1 MVIAGELWYQ
11 ESYLMVIKYIF
22 VACVVCLAGCRT
34 SEQNANSLDQ
44 APLLFHQEPKGKYA
58 HTVQTVPELRLHAAV
73 DKGDKAVIKNYLSL
87 GVAVD
92 SKNQFGITP
101 LHAATCQGKIE
112 IVRILLKHGAK
123 LDEASYSKQTA
134 LHFAA
139 LNGNLLIAELLID
152 NGATVNTL
160 DSENLTPLDCA
171 LIRGKGITF
180 SNYDG
185 RKAVAELL
193 VEKGGFKGSEIS
205 TDHD

>member
-22 VACVVCLAGCRT
+22 VTCVFCLAGCRT

-44 APLLFHQEPKGKYA
+44 ALLLFHQEPKGKYGRS
-58 HTVQTVPELRLHAAV
+58 VQAVPELRLHAAV
-73 DKGDKAVIKNYLSL
+73 EKGDESVIRKYLAL

-101 LHAATCQGKIE
+101 LHSATCQGKIE
-112 IVRILLKHGAK
+112 IVRILIKNGAK
-123 LDEASYSKQTA
+123 INEASYGKQTA

-139 LNGNLLIAELLID
+139 LNGNPLIAKLLID
-152 NGATVNTL
+152 NGATLNTL
-160 DSENLTPLDCA
+160 DSEDWTPLDCA
-171 LIRGKGITF
+171 LARGKGITF
-180 SNYDG
+180 SNFDG

-193 VEKGGFKGSEIS
+193 IEKGGRKGNEIS
-205 TDHD
+205 AGHH

>member
-1 MVIAGELWYQ
+1 M
-11 ESYLMVIKYIF
+11 
-22 VACVVCLAGCRT
+22 
-34 SEQNANSLDQ
+34 
-44 APLLFHQEPKGKYA
+44 PLLYHQEPKGKYGHA
-58 HTVQTVPELRLHAAV
+58 DQTVPELR
-73 DKGDKAVIKNYLSL
+73 
-87 GVAVD
+87 
-92 SKNQFGITP
+92 

-112 IVRILLKHGAK
+112 IVKILLKHGAK
-123 LDEASYSKQTA
+123 LDEASYGEQTA

-193 VEKGGFKGSEIS
+193 VEKSGFKGSGIS

>member
-1 MVIAGELWYQ
+1 MVIAGKLLYR

-22 VACVVCLAGCRT
+22 VTCVVCLAGCRT

-44 APLLFHQEPKGKYA
+44 VPLLFHQEPKGKYGHA
-58 HTVQTVPELRLHAAV
+58 DQTVPELRLHAA
-73 DKGDKAVIKNYLSL
+73 
-87 GVAVD
+87 
-92 SKNQFGITP
+92 
-101 LHAATCQGKIE
+101 TCQGEIE
-112 IVRILLKHGAK
+112 TVKILLKHGAK
-123 LDEASYSKQTA
+123 VDEASYGEQTA

-152 NGATVNTL
+152 KGATVNTL

-193 VEKGGFKGSEIS
+193 VEKGGFKERKYQQI
-205 TDHD
+205 TTNYRL

>member
-1 MVIAGELWYQ
+1 
-11 ESYLMVIKYIF
+11 MVIKYIF
-22 VACVVCLAGCRT
+22 VTCVFCLAGCRT
-34 SEQNANSLDQ
+34 SEQNGNSLDQ
-44 APLLFHQEPKGKYA
+44 APLLFHQEPKGKYGRS
-58 HTVQTVPELRLHAAV
+58 VQAVPELRLHAAV
-73 DKGDKAVIKNYLSL
+73 GKGDESVIRKYLAL

-101 LHAATCQGKIE
+101 LHSATCQGKIE
-112 IVRILLKHGAK
+112 IVRILIKNGAK
-123 LDEASYSKQTA
+123 IDEASYGKQTA

-160 DSENLTPLDCA
+160 DSENFTPLDCA
-171 LIRGKGITF
+171 LYRGKGITF